1 MGCCQLWPDVTPAR
15 AGVPVQ
21 QEFHPP
27 VRARAAVGL
36 SRQALALPWGLPGCS
51 PAGSTWCCVQSQ
63 LPPCAKWSQATA
75 PCPPDPV
82 PTYWWG
88 QNGSTAQTLPW
99 HPPRTQFAH
108 GQLPFGSLAWGGEGL
123 AVCASSRKGSALP
136 RPFQPAPCPLQRD
149 GASPN
154 TNNTEELTRDIKK
167 AETERL
173 LFVGPTPCLLA
184 DVGQGGCTH
193 SWDSRG
199 SLRSAKTP
207 GLQGCS
213 WQDRALLPSQ
223 RHTAAG

>member
-1 MGCCQLWPDVTPAR
+1 MFRASFLHVPSGAKPLHLAR
-15 AGVPVQ
+15 PTQCPHTGG
-21 QEFHPP
+21 
-27 VRARAAVGL
+27 ARM
-36 SRQALALPWGLPGCS
+36 ALLPRHCLG
-51 PAGSTWCCVQSQ
+51 
-63 LPPCAKWSQATA
+63 
-75 PCPPDPV
+75 
-82 PTYWWG
+82 
-88 QNGSTAQTLPW
+88 TLPA
-99 HPPRTQFAH
+99 TQFAH